1 MIGNISTNSV
11 YLSCINNMV
20 KEEVNNYR
28 ERTSLLTM
36 DKAILKAYI
45 IREKYTKEASLR
57 LEAQGNWS
65 LYAGSSVD
73 TINRATPILTGN
85 GSGSFF
91 LSVSTYSRIYFELVC
106 GAERLLLTERHLPMA
121 GGYNFRD
128 LGGFRTADGRYTKW
142 GKLFRADELS
152 NLTADDLKYLS
163 SIPITSVIDFRAQ
176 SEARRS
182 PDKLPPTVHFTYPI
196 AITPGNLSSEG
207 IQANMLKTNIDSHM
221 KHMNRLLVSNPAC
234 VRAFRIFFAIV
245 QNNLSA
251 PLIFHCSAGK
261 DRAGMATALVLFA
274 LGVDEATVMDDYL
287 MSKIYLSDKYDA
299 FIAKYPR
306 AESIFTVKRMFLQ
319 AGINQ
324 IKRDHG
330 SIMNFL
336 TKELKVDVVRMR
348 RLYLE

>member
-1 MIGNISTNSV
+1 
-11 YLSCINNMV
+11 
-20 KEEVNNYR
+20 
-28 ERTSLLTM
+28 M
-36 DKAILKAYI
+36 DKI
-45 IREKYTKEASLR
+45 IRDAQIIRDKYTKAATLSLEVDGDWILYAGLSTETINRSIPLLSGSGGGIFPLNVSTSLR
-57 LEAQGNWS
+57 L
-65 LYAGSSVD
+65 
-73 TINRATPILTGN
+73 
-85 GSGSFF
+85 
-91 LSVSTYSRIYFELVC
+91 YFELVV
-106 GAERLLLTERHLPMA
+106 GEEKMIFTEKHLPMT

-128 LGGFRTADGRYTKW
+128 LGGIRTKEGRYTKW

-152 NLTADDLKYLS
+152 NLTEDDLKYLS

-176 SEARRS
+176 SETKRS
-182 PDKLPPTVHFTYPI
+182 PDKLPHTVHFTYPI
-196 AITPGNLSSEG
+196 AITPGNLSTEG
-207 IQANMLKTNIDSHM
+207 VQANLLKTNIDSHM
-221 KHMNRLLVSNPAC
+221 KHMNRLLVSDPVC

-261 DRAGMATALVLFA
+261 DRAGMAAALVLFS
-274 LGVDEATVMDDYL
+274 LGVDEETVMGDYL
-287 MSKIYLSDKYDA
+287 MSKIYLSDKYAA

-336 TKELKVDVVRMR
+336 TKELKVDIVRMR
-348 RLYLE
+348 RLYLEK

>member
-1 MIGNISTNSV
+1 MGKVIQKV
-11 YLSCINNMV
+11 
-20 KEEVNNYR
+20 
-28 ERTSLLTM
+28 
-36 DKAILKAYI
+36 YI
-45 IREKYTKEASLR
+45 IKDKKTKATNLNIEA
-57 LEAQGNWS
+57 EGYWE
-65 LYAGSSVD
+65 LYAGTSFESID
-73 TINRATPILTGN
+73 KTTPILTGN
-85 GSGSFF
+85 GSGIFPLNVNESI
-91 LSVSTYSRIYFELVC
+91 RIYFELVTNN
-106 GAERLLLTERHLPMA
+106 GTLLLAERHLPMV

-128 LGGFRTADGRYTKW
+128 LGGFKTKEGRYTKW

-152 NLTADDLKYLS
+152 NLTEEDLQYLS

-176 SEARRS
+176 SEVKRT
-182 PDKLPPTVHFTYPI
+182 PDKLPHTVRFTYPI

-207 IQANMLKTNIDSHM
+207 IQANLLSTNIDTQM
-221 KHMNRLLVSNPAC
+221 KYMNRLLVSDPPC

-261 DRAGMATALVLFA
+261 DRTGMAAALVLYS
-274 LGVDEATVMDDYL
+274 LGVDEQTIMEDYL
-287 MSKIYLSDKYDA
+287 ASKIYLSDKYDA

-306 AESIFTVKRMFLQ
+306 AESIFTVKKMFLK

-330 SIMNFL
+330 SVMDYL
-336 TKELKVDVVRMR
+336 TKVLKVDIVRMR

>member
-1 MIGNISTNSV
+1 MGKVIQKV
-11 YLSCINNMV
+11 YIV
-20 KEEVNNYR
+20 RDKKTKA
-28 ERTSLLTM
+28 TSLN
-36 DKAILKAYI
+36 I
-45 IREKYTKEASLR
+45 E
-57 LEAQGNWS
+57 LEGYWE
-65 LYAGSSVD
+65 LYAGTSFESID
-73 TINRATPILTGN
+73 KTTPIITGK
-85 GSGSFF
+85 GSGIFPLNVDKSIRF
-91 LSVSTYSRIYFELVC
+91 YFELVTDK
-106 GAERLLLTERHLPMA
+106 GTLLLAERHLPMV

-128 LGGFRTADGRYTKW
+128 LGGFKTKEGRYTKW

-152 NLTADDLKYLS
+152 NLTEDDLKYLS

-176 SEARRS
+176 SEVKRS
-182 PDKLPPTVHFTYPI
+182 PDKLPHTVRFTYPI

-207 IQANMLKTNIDSHM
+207 IQANLLSTNIDTQM
-221 KHMNRLLVSNPAC
+221 KYMNRLLVSDPPC

-261 DRAGMATALVLFA
+261 DRTGMAAALVLYS
-274 LGVDEATVMDDYL
+274 LGVDEQTIMEDYL
-287 MSKIYLSDKYDA
+287 SSKIYLSDKYDA

-306 AESIFTVKRMFLQ
+306 AESIFTVKKMFLQ

-330 SIMNFL
+330 TVMDYL
-336 TKELKVDVVRMR
+336 TKVLKVDIVKMR

>member
-1 MIGNISTNSV
+1 MLMGKVIQKV
-11 YLSCINNMV
+11 YIV
-20 KEEVNNYR
+20 RDKKTKA
-28 ERTSLLTM
+28 TSLN
-36 DKAILKAYI
+36 I
-45 IREKYTKEASLR
+45 E
-57 LEAQGNWS
+57 LEGYWE
-65 LYAGSSVD
+65 LYAGTSFESID
-73 TINRATPILTGN
+73 KTTPIITGK
-85 GSGSFF
+85 GSGIFPLNVDKSIRF
-91 LSVSTYSRIYFELVC
+91 YFELVTDK
-106 GAERLLLTERHLPMA
+106 GTLLLAERHLPMV

-128 LGGFRTADGRYTKW
+128 LGGFKTKEGRYTKW

-152 NLTADDLKYLS
+152 NLTEDDLKYLS

-176 SEARRS
+176 SEVKRS
-182 PDKLPPTVHFTYPI
+182 PDKLPHTVRFTYPI

-207 IQANMLKTNIDSHM
+207 IQANLLSTNIDTQM
-221 KHMNRLLVSNPAC
+221 KYMNRLLVSDPPC

-261 DRAGMATALVLFA
+261 DRTGMAAALVLYS
-274 LGVDEATVMDDYL
+274 LGVDEQTIMEDYL
-287 MSKIYLSDKYDA
+287 SSKIYLSDKYDA

-306 AESIFTVKRMFLQ
+306 AESIFTVKKMFLQ

-330 SIMNFL
+330 TVMDYL
-336 TKELKVDVVRMR
+336 TKVLKVDIVKMR

>member
-1 MIGNISTNSV
+1 MGEFIQKVYIVRDKKTRATNLNIEFDG
-11 YLSCINNMV
+11 YW
-20 KEEVNNYR
+20 E
-28 ERTSLLTM
+28 
-36 DKAILKAYI
+36 
-45 IREKYTKEASLR
+45 
-57 LEAQGNWS
+57 
-65 LYAGSSVD
+65 LYAGTSLDSID
-73 TINRATPILTGN
+73 KTTPILTGT
-85 GSGSFF
+85 GSGIFPLDVNKSI
-91 LSVSTYSRIYFELVC
+91 RIYFELVTDK
-106 GAERLLLTERHLPMA
+106 GTLLLSERHLPMV

-128 LGGFRTADGRYTKW
+128 LGGFKTKEGRYTKW

-152 NLTADDLKYLS
+152 NLTEEDLEYLS

-176 SEARRS
+176 SEVKRS
-182 PDKLPPTVHFTYPI
+182 PDKLPHTVRFTYPI

-207 IQANMLKTNIDSHM
+207 IQANLLSTNIDTQM
-221 KHMNRLLVSNPAC
+221 KYMNRLLVSDPPC

-261 DRAGMATALVLFA
+261 DRTGMAAALVLYS
-274 LGVDEATVMDDYL
+274 LGVDEQTIMEDYL
-287 MSKIYLSDKYDA
+287 ESKIYLSDKYDA

-306 AESIFTVKRMFLQ
+306 AESIFTVKKMFLQ

-330 SIMNFL
+330 SVMNYL
-336 TKELKVDVVRMR
+336 TKVLKVDIVKMR

>member
-1 MIGNISTNSV
+1 MLMGKVIQKV
-11 YLSCINNMV
+11 YII
-20 KEEVNNYR
+20 KDKKTKA
-28 ERTSLLTM
+28 TSLN
-36 DKAILKAYI
+36 I
-45 IREKYTKEASLR
+45 EA
-57 LEAQGNWS
+57 EGYWE
-65 LYAGSSVD
+65 LYAGTSFESID
-73 TINRATPILTGN
+73 KTTPILTGN
-85 GSGSFF
+85 GSGIFPLNVNESI
-91 LSVSTYSRIYFELVC
+91 RIYFELVTNN
-106 GAERLLLTERHLPMA
+106 GTLLLAERHLPMV

-128 LGGFRTADGRYTKW
+128 LGGFKTKEGRYTKW

-152 NLTADDLKYLS
+152 NLTEEDLQYLS

-176 SEARRS
+176 SEVKRT
-182 PDKLPPTVHFTYPI
+182 PDKLPHTVRFTYPI

-207 IQANMLKTNIDSHM
+207 IQANLLSTNIDTQM
-221 KHMNRLLVSNPAC
+221 KYMNRLLVSDPPC

-261 DRAGMATALVLFA
+261 DRTGMAAALVLYS
-274 LGVDEATVMDDYL
+274 LGVDEQTIMEDYL
-287 MSKIYLSDKYDA
+287 ASKIYLSDKYDA

-306 AESIFTVKRMFLQ
+306 AESIFTVKKMFLQ

-330 SIMNFL
+330 SVMDYL
-336 TKELKVDVVRMR
+336 TKVLKVDIVRMR

>member
-1 MIGNISTNSV
+1 
-11 YLSCINNMV
+11 
-20 KEEVNNYR
+20 
-28 ERTSLLTM
+28 M
-36 DKAILKAYI
+36 DKTILDAQI
-45 IREKYTKEASLR
+45 IRNKYTKAATLNLTVE
-57 LEAQGNWS
+57 GNWS

-73 TINRATPILTGN
+73 NINRLAPILTGN
-85 GSGSFF
+85 GSGIFP
-91 LSVSTYSRIYFELVC
+91 LNVSTSIRIYFKLV
-106 GAERLLLTERHLPMA
+106 TEKNEILFTDKHLPME

-128 LGGFRTADGRYTKW
+128 LGGIRTKEGRYTKW

-152 NLTADDLKYLS
+152 NLTESDLKYLTS
-163 SIPITSVIDFRAQ
+163 VPLTSVIDFRAQ
-176 SEARRS
+176 SETKRS

-196 AITPGNLSSEG
+196 AITPGNLSTEG
-207 IQANMLKTNIDSHM
+207 IQANLLKTNIDSHM
-221 KHMNRLLVSNPAC
+221 KHMNRLLVSDPAC

-251 PLIFHCSAGK
+251 PLVFHCSAGK

-274 LGVDEATVMDDYL
+274 LGVDEETVMQDYL
-287 MSKIYLSDKYDA
+287 MSKTYLSDKYSA

-336 TKELKVDVVRMR
+336 TKELKVDIVRMR
-348 RLYLE
+348 RLYLEK

>member
-1 MIGNISTNSV
+1 
-11 YLSCINNMV
+11 
-20 KEEVNNYR
+20 
-28 ERTSLLTM
+28 M
-36 DKAILKAYI
+36 DKAIQRAQI
-45 IREKYTKEASLR
+45 IREKYTKKASLS
-57 LEAQGNWS
+57 LEAKGDWF
-65 LYAGSSVD
+65 LYAGDSID
-73 TINRATPILTGN
+73 NINRSTPILTGN
-85 GSGSFF
+85 GSGLFP
-91 LSVSTYSRIYFELVC
+91 LNVSTSLRIYFELVC
-106 GAERLLLTERHLPMA
+106 GDEKIVFSEKHLPMA

-128 LGGFRTADGRYTKW
+128 LGGIKTQEGRTLKW

-152 NLTADDLKYLS
+152 NLTEEDVRYLS
-163 SIPITSVIDFRAQ
+163 SIPVTSVIDFRAQ
-176 SEARRS
+176 NEARRS
-182 PDKLPPTVHFTYPI
+182 PDKLPSTVQFTYPI

-207 IQANMLKTNIDSHM
+207 IQANLLKTNIDSHM
-221 KHMNRLLVSNPAC
+221 KHMNRLLVSDPVC

-274 LGVDEATVMDDYL
+274 LGVDEATVMEDYL

-330 SIMNFL
+330 TILDFL
-336 TKELKVDVVRMR
+336 TKELKVDIVRMR
-348 RLYLE
+348 RLYLNK

>member
-1 MIGNISTNSV
+1 
-11 YLSCINNMV
+11 
-20 KEEVNNYR
+20 
-28 ERTSLLTM
+28 M
-36 DKAILKAYI
+36 DKFIHRAQI
-45 IREKYTKEASLR
+45 IRNKQTKAASLNI
-57 LEAQGNWS
+57 EADGYWE
-65 LYAGSSVD
+65 LYAGSSLD
-73 TINRATPILTGN
+73 TISRDNPILTGD
-85 GSGSFF
+85 GSGHFP
-91 LSVSTYSRIYFELVC
+91 LNVSTSIRIYFELVSD
-106 GAERLLLTERHLPMA
+106 GRRMLLTERHLPMS

-128 LGGFRTADGRYTKW
+128 LGGFRTKEGRYTKW

-152 NLTADDLKYLS
+152 NLTEEDIKYLS

-176 SEARRS
+176 SETKRS
-182 PDKLPPTVHFTYPI
+182 PDNLPNTVHFTYPI
-196 AITPGNLSSEG
+196 AITPGNLSTEG
-207 IQANMLKTNIDSHM
+207 IQANLLKTNIDAHM
-221 KHMNRLLVSNPAC
+221 KHMNRLLVSDPAC

-261 DRAGMATALVLFA
+261 DRAGMAAALVLLS
-274 LGVDEATVMDDYL
+274 LGVDEETVMQDYL
-287 MSKIYLSDKYDA
+287 ASKIYLSDKYDA

-330 SIMNFL
+330 TVLNFL
-336 TKELKVDVVRMR
+336 TKVLKVDIVRMR

>member
-1 MIGNISTNSV
+1 MIQEGIH
-11 YLSCINNMV
+11 
-20 KEEVNNYR
+20 NYR
-28 ERTSLLTM
+28 REVPQLTM
-36 DKAILKAYI
+36 DSVIRKAQI

-57 LEAQGNWS
+57 LEAEGNWS

-73 TINRATPILTGN
+73 TINRTAPILAGN
-85 GSGSFF
+85 GSGTFF
-91 LSVSTYSRIYFELVC
+91 LSVSTSIRIYFELVC
-106 GAERLLLTERHLPMA
+106 GNERRILTEKQLPMT

-128 LGGFRTADGRYTKW
+128 LGGFRTMDGRCTKW

-152 NLTADDLKYLS
+152 NLTSEDLRYLA

-182 PDKLPPTVHFTYPI
+182 PDRLPLTVHFTYPI
-196 AITPGNLSSEG
+196 AITPGNLSNEG

-221 KHMNRLLVSNPAC
+221 KYMNRLLVSDPAC
-234 VRAFRIFFAIV
+234 VRSFRIFFAIV

-261 DRAGMATALVLFA
+261 DRAGMAAALVLFA
-274 LGVDEATVMDDYL
+274 LGVDEETVMEDYL
-287 MSKIYLSDKYDA
+287 MSKVYLSDKYDA

-324 IKRDHG
+324 MKREHG

-336 TKELKVDVVRMR
+336 TKVLKVDIIRMR
-348 RLYLE
+348 RLYLDS

>member
-1 MIGNISTNSV
+1 
-11 YLSCINNMV
+11 
-20 KEEVNNYR
+20 
-28 ERTSLLTM
+28 M
-36 DKAILKAYI
+36 DKAIQRAQI
-45 IREKYTKEASLR
+45 IREKHTKKASLS
-57 LEAQGNWS
+57 LEAEGDWS
-65 LYAGSSVD
+65 LYAGNTTD
-73 TINRATPILTGN
+73 NINRSIPILTGN
-85 GSGSFF
+85 GSGLFP
-91 LSVSTYSRIYFELVC
+91 LNVSTSIRLYFELVC
-106 GAERLLLTERHLPMA
+106 NDEKLIFSEKHLPMA

-128 LGGFRTADGRYTKW
+128 LGGLKTQEGRTVRW

-152 NLTADDLKYLS
+152 NLTEDDVKYLS

-176 SEARRS
+176 NEARRS
-182 PDKLPPTVHFTYPI
+182 PDKLPSTVHFTYPI

-207 IQANMLKTNIDSHM
+207 VQANLLKTNIDSHM
-221 KHMNRLLVSNPAC
+221 KHMNRLLVSDPSC

-274 LGVDEATVMDDYL
+274 LGVDEATVMEDYL
-287 MSKIYLSDKYDA
+287 MSKVYLSDKYDA

-330 SIMNFL
+330 TILNFL
-336 TKELKVDVVRMR
+336 TKELKVDIVRMR
-348 RLYLE
+348 RLYLEK

>member
-1 MIGNISTNSV
+1 MGKVIQKVHIIRDKKT
-11 YLSCINNMV
+11 
-20 KEEVNNYR
+20 R
-28 ERTSLLTM
+28 ATSLN
-36 DKAILKAYI
+36 IEIEGYW
-45 IREKYTKEASLR
+45 E
-57 LEAQGNWS
+57 
-65 LYAGSSVD
+65 LYAGTSFDSID
-73 TINRATPILTGN
+73 KTTPILTGN
-85 GSGSFF
+85 GSGVFPLNVNKSI
-91 LSVSTYSRIYFELVC
+91 RIYFELITDN
-106 GAERLLLTERHLPMA
+106 GTLLLAERHLPMV

-128 LGGFRTADGRYTKW
+128 LGGFRTKEGRYTKW

-152 NLTADDLKYLS
+152 GLTKEDLEYLS

-176 SEARRS
+176 SEVKRS
-182 PDKLPPTVHFTYPI
+182 PDKLPHTVRFTYPI

-207 IQANMLKTNIDSHM
+207 IQANLLSTNIDTQM
-221 KHMNRLLVSNPAC
+221 KYMNRLLVSDPPC

-261 DRAGMATALVLFA
+261 DRTGMAAALVLYS
-274 LGVDEATVMDDYL
+274 LGVDEQTIMEDYL
-287 MSKIYLSDKYDA
+287 ASKIYLSDKYDA

-306 AESIFTVKRMFLQ
+306 AESIFTVKKMFLQ

-330 SIMNFL
+330 SVMNYL
-336 TKELKVDVVRMR
+336 TKELKVDIVKMR